1 MEEYMLPCLS
11 KKFFGMECMGCGSQR
26 ALVMVFKGD
35 FLNAFHMFPAIYS
48 TLIFFLF
55 VALHFIDK
63 TRSYHKLIIY
73 SAIINAVIMVVAFL
87 IKISNY

>member
-11 KKFFGMECMGCGSQR
+11 KRLFGIECMGCGSQR

-48 TLIFFLF
+48 ILLFFLF

-63 TRSYHKLIIY
+63 SRSYHKLMIS

-87 IKISNY
+87 IKISNH

>member
-11 KKFFGMECMGCGSQR
+11 KRLFGIECMGCGSQR

-48 TLIFFLF
+48 SLLFFLF

-63 TRSYHKLIIY
+63 SRSYHKLMIS

-87 IKISNY
+87 IKISNH